1 MSRTAGLGRI
11 DFVVRRVSGLVLV
24 AFFTSYLILL
34 AREGRAIW
42 LGDVGRI
49 GGPLAM
55 ALELALIAL
64 LSFHAFSGL
73 AHWAMDR
80 LGSVKHH
87 RFGFAI
93 SVVLALAVV
102 ACHLPTFYGWP

>member
-1 MSRTAGLGRI
+1 MSRAAGLGRI
-11 DFVVRRVSGLVLV
+11 DFALRRFSGLVLV
-24 AFFTSYLILL
+24 AFFTSYLVVV

-64 LSFHAFSGL
+64 LSFHALSGL

-80 LGSVKHH
+80 LGGPRHH
-87 RFGFAI
+87 RIGFAI
-93 SVVLALAVV
+93 SVVLALAVA